1 MPNEFTVMSDQ
12 LRGFA
17 KGVNDLIQRRPEPG
31 SLAAADRVDLRWNGL
46 GASRPSLEAALL
58 PAIFLGSSADHV
70 RGLAACLEAEGVLFS
85 VISLIRPTLEA
96 TASAFYML
104 EPGTTPEE
112 RVRRWLNYRL
122 SADVEMLRMVGSP
135 RRPSDGALHTM
146 ERIAEVTTA
155 APRHQLKVETGR
167 RIGKLEPERWIGTK
181 TPPSMKLGEAL
192 LDDLSDVDPSGLLN
206 RLASAVIHSQLHG
219 LTMFMVR
226 EEATASGEYGV
237 MTVPFGIS
245 MPKLAGYTAPL
256 LWGIDRCMKR
266 ACRYNGHDVNDW
278 TDVALPV
285 LLDWRE
291 RIRVLEQLP
300 VSEEHAPTHHGRG
313 GEPGPLGR

>member
-1 MPNEFTVMSDQ
+1 MSDQ
-12 LRGFA
+12 LRRFA
-17 KGVNDLIQRRPEPG
+17 KGVNDLIQRRPESG
-31 SLAAADRVDLRWNGL
+31 SIAVADRVGLRWNGL

-70 RGLAACLEAEGVLFS
+70 RGLAARLEAEGVLS
-85 VISLIRPTLEA
+85 SIISLIRPTLEA
-96 TASAFYML
+96 TASAFSML

-135 RRPSDGALHTM
+135 RRPSDAALHPM
-146 ERIAEVTTA
+146 QRIAEVTTA

-181 TPPSMKLGEAL
+181 TPASMKLGEAL
-192 LDDLSDVDPSGLLN
+192 LDDLSDVDASGLLN
-206 RLASAVIHSQLHG
+206 RLGSAVIHSQLHG

-226 EEATASGEYGV
+226 EEATASAEYGV

-245 MPKLAGYTAPL
+245 MPKLAGDTAPCC
-256 LWGIDRCMKR
+256 G
-266 ACRYNGHDVNDW
+266 AS
-278 TDVALPV
+278 TA
-285 LLDWRE
+285 
-291 RIRVLEQLP
+291 
-300 VSEEHAPTHHGRG
+300 A
-313 GEPGPLGR
+313 